1 MAKRYYWLKLK
12 ADWFSDKRIKKLRS
26 IAGGDTH
33 TIIYLKMML
42 LSLKD
47 EGKLYF
53 EGVEDNFASEIALA
67 LDEDAENV
75 KLTLAFLQRHGLIE
89 IGDDDEY
96 QLTEVPT
103 IIGSETASAMRV
115 REHRERKKENRL
127 LQCNTTETGCNNLKQ
142 ICSVERDKEIEIERD
157 KEIEGEGD
165 TPAPAAYGRF
175 CNVFLSDAEING
187 LKSELPDKWEYYIDR
202 LSVHIASSGKQ
213 YRNHAAT
220 IYKWAQE
227 DAGKTTPKKGMPD
240 YSYSEEDSL

>member
-1 MAKRYYWLKLK
+1 
-12 ADWFSDKRIKKLRS
+12 
-26 IAGGDTH
+26 
-33 TIIYLKMML
+33 MML

-115 REHRERKKENRL
+115 REHRERKKQLVTEGSL
-127 LQCNTTETGCNNLKQ
+127 LQCNMSETDCNNLKQ
-142 ICSVERDKEIEIERD
+142 ICSVEREKEIERD
-157 KEIEGEGD
+157 KELEKEGENG
-165 TPAPAAYGRF
+165 TPAPAAYGKF
-175 CNVFLSDAEING
+175 CNVFLSDAEINS

-202 LSVHIASSGKQ
+202 LSLHIASSGKQ
-213 YRNHAAT
+213 YNNHAAT

-227 DAGKTTPKKGMPD
+227 DIGKAAPKKGMPD

>member
-1 MAKRYYWLKLK
+1 MVYTVFYKTSSFVGYCFLSRYSIHPQRHDVFSLMLFEAILVEFQICSFIAEHINPVYDPAILPNCLQVFSRDFELFFINTAQGQSQTYGKSLGCPFCAFKEAFMAKRYYWLKLK
-12 ADWFSDKRIKKLRS
+12 ADWFPDKRIKKLRS

-115 REHRERKKENRL
+115 REHRERKNSLTQRA
-127 LQCNTTETGCNNLKQ
+127 GCYNVTRMKQ
-142 ICSVERDKEIEIERD
+142 LV
-157 KEIEGEGD
+157 
-165 TPAPAAYGRF
+165 
-175 CNVFLSDAEING
+175 
-187 LKSELPDKWEYYIDR
+187 
-202 LSVHIASSGKQ
+202 
-213 YRNHAAT
+213 T
-220 IYKWAQE
+220 I
-227 DAGKTTPKKGMPD
+227 
-240 YSYSEEDSL
+240 

>member
-67 LDEDAENV
+67 LDEDTENV
-75 KLTLAFLQRHGLIE
+75 KLTLGFLQRHGLIE
-89 IGDDDEY
+89 LCNDCEY

-115 REHRERKKENRL
+115 REHRERKKQTDGNDRL
-127 LQCNTTETGCNNLKQ
+127 LQCNTNETGGNNL
-142 ICSVERDKEIEIERD
+142 VE
-157 KEIEGEGD
+157 
-165 TPAPAAYGRF
+165 
-175 CNVFLSDAEING
+175 
-187 LKSELPDKWEYYIDR
+187 
-202 LSVHIASSGKQ
+202 
-213 YRNHAAT
+213 
-220 IYKWAQE
+220 
-227 DAGKTTPKKGMPD
+227 
-240 YSYSEEDSL
+240 

>member
-12 ADWFSDKRIKKLRS
+12 VDWFSDKRIKKLRS

-67 LDEDAENV
+67 LDEDTENV

-127 LQCNTTETGCNNLKQ
+127 LQCNTSETDGNNLKQ
-142 ICSVERDKEIEIERD
+142 ICSVEKEIKIE
-157 KEIEGEGD
+157 KESEKEGE
-165 TPAPAAYGRF
+165 
-175 CNVFLSDAEING
+175 
-187 LKSELPDKWEYYIDR
+187 KSPPPSMENSIMF
-202 LSVHIASSGKQ
+202 SSLTQ
-213 YRNHAAT
+213 NLT
-220 IYKWAQE
+220 V
-227 DAGKTTPKKGMPD
+227 
-240 YSYSEEDSL
+240 

>member
-96 QLTEVPT
+96 QLTEVLDLCQYF
-103 IIGSETASAMRV
+103 RQ
-115 REHRERKKENRL
+115 KK
-127 LQCNTTETGCNNLKQ
+127 LK
-142 ICSVERDKEIEIERD
+142 DY
-157 KEIEGEGD
+157 
-165 TPAPAAYGRF
+165 AA
-175 CNVFLSDAEING
+175 FLS
-187 LKSELPDKWEYYIDR
+187 
-202 LSVHIASSGKQ
+202 SSSSFCCGV
-213 YRNHAAT
+213 R
-220 IYKWAQE
+220 
-227 DAGKTTPKKGMPD
+227 
-240 YSYSEEDSL
+240 

>member
-53 EGVEDNFASEIALA
+53 EGVEDNFASEISLA

-103 IIGSETASAMRV
+103 IISSETASTIRS
-115 REHRERKKENRL
+115 RECRERKKQL
-127 LQCNTTETGCNNLKQ
+127 ALGQKVLQCNTNETGCNNLCRITEYLSKNKRRNGR
-142 ICSVERDKEIEIERD
+142 EKED
-157 KEIEGEGD
+157 VG
-165 TPAPAAYGRF
+165 YGGNRWNYWGYGGF
-175 CNVFLSDAEING
+175 
-187 LKSELPDKWEYYIDR
+187 
-202 LSVHIASSGKQ
+202 
-213 YRNHAAT
+213 
-220 IYKWAQE
+220 
-227 DAGKTTPKKGMPD
+227 
-240 YSYSEEDSL
+240 

>member
-115 REHRERKKENRL
+115 REYRERKKQAAGNDSSSFLYSSLFLKRAQKDTASQHRL
-127 LQCNTTETGCNNLKQ
+127 QPGV
-142 ICSVERDKEIEIERD
+142 S
-157 KEIEGEGD
+157 
-165 TPAPAAYGRF
+165 
-175 CNVFLSDAEING
+175 
-187 LKSELPDKWEYYIDR
+187 W
-202 LSVHIASSGKQ
+202 
-213 YRNHAAT
+213 
-220 IYKWAQE
+220 
-227 DAGKTTPKKGMPD
+227 
-240 YSYSEEDSL
+240 

>member
-1 MAKRYYWLKLK
+1 
-12 ADWFSDKRIKKLRS
+12 
-26 IAGGDTH
+26 
-33 TIIYLKMML
+33 MML

-142 ICSVERDKEIEIERD
+142 ICSVEREKEIEIERD

>member
-53 EGVEDNFASEIALA
+53 DGVEDNFASEIALA

-75 KLTLAFLQRHGLIE
+75 KLTLTFLHRHGLIE
-89 IGDDDEY
+89 ICNDDEY

-115 REHRERKKENRL
+115 REHRERKKEDRL
-127 LQCNTTETGCNNLKQ
+127 LQCNTNETGCNNLKQ
-142 ICSVERDKEIEIERD
+142 ICSVEKEIERD
-157 KEIEGEGD
+157 KEIEKEGEGE
-165 TPAPAAYGRF
+165 TPTHAAYGRYH
-175 CNVFLSDAEING
+175 NVFLSDVEIDN

-213 YRNHAAT
+213 YCNHAAT

-227 DAGKTTPKKGMPD
+227 DVGNAKQKKGLPD

>member
-1 MAKRYYWLKLK
+1 MKDNVFQQRRDMERMLLSGKSLGCPFCAFKEAFMAKRYYWLKLK

-53 EGVEDNFASEIALA
+53 EGVEDNFASEIAFA

-103 IIGSETASAMRV
+103 IISSDTASTIRS
-115 REHRERKKENRL
+115 RECRERKKQLALGQEV
-127 LQCNTTETGCNNLKQ
+127 LQCNTNETDCNNLKQ
-142 ICSVERDKEIEIERD
+142 ICRVERVRDRERNPHSRRLWEI
-157 KEIEGEGD
+157 
-165 TPAPAAYGRF
+165 
-175 CNVFLSDAEING
+175 
-187 LKSELPDKWEYYIDR
+187 
-202 LSVHIASSGKQ
+202 
-213 YRNHAAT
+213 
-220 IYKWAQE
+220 
-227 DAGKTTPKKGMPD
+227 
-240 YSYSEEDSL
+240 